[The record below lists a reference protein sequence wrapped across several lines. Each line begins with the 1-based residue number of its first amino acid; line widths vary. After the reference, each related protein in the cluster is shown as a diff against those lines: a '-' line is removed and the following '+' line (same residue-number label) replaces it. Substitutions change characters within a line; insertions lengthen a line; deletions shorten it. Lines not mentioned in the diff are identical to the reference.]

1 MRPDMTPLKTVARG
15 SSKETMDRE
24 PGALSARKTTLRLDN
39 SQGRIM
45 NRVFSTVW
53 NAPLGQLVVASEL
66 ARGQKKGARGTS
78 RGRRALKGVAVA
90 GTASAAWD
98 LQVDGSLGFT
108 VPDNAVV
115 DFVAGDNIVITPD
128 GNGNSVIVATADSP
142 QFGTIKINDGGKIT
156 GVTDG
161 DLSASSDEV
170 VTGGQLYKTNQ
181 DVLQNAGDIS
191 ANSSQINVNT
201 GDISDHDDLINTN

>member
-53 NAPLGQLVVASEL
+53 NASLGQLVVASEL

-78 RGRRALKGVAVA
+78 RGRRALKGVAFAGAMAFA

-108 VPDNAVV
+108 VPDNAAV
-115 DFVAGDNIVITPD
+115 DFVAGDNIVITTD
-128 GNGNSVIVATADSP
+128 CNGNSVSVATADSP

-156 GVTDG
+156 GVADG

-170 VTGGQLYKTNQ
+170 VTGGQL
-181 DVLQNAGDIS
+181 
-191 ANSSQINVNT
+191 
-201 GDISDHDDLINTN
+201 